1 MRKAIFWDFYGTL
14 TYPRHLWTHSVLA
27 ALGPLAERYG
37 VTDEKLRPFLRS
49 GFPWDPDGEPG
60 LTGEAWWEDRYRCF
74 LAAYRSC
81 GVPEREGRIAAQRAR
96 ELILSPRSYRVRP
109 DAAAV
114 LAVSI
119 YKGYKN
125 YLLSNNYPEME
136 EVLEG
141 LYLRQFFTGCIVSG
155 RVGVNKPEERIFR
168 IAERAAN
175 FPTLIWMVG
184 DSPSADIA
192 GAKNAGWKTALLA
205 GDGDREGGAPGAD
218 VTASTLTELL
228 KRL

>member
-14 TYPRHLWTHSVLA
+14 TYPRHLWTDSVLE
-27 ALGPLAERYG
+27 ALGPLAEEYG
-37 VTDEKLRPFLRS
+37 VTLEKLRPFLHS
-49 GFPWDPDGEPG
+49 GFPWDADGIPD
-60 LTGEAWWEDRYRCF
+60 LTGDAWWEDRYRCF
-74 LAAYRSC
+74 LAAYRSF
-81 GVPEREGRIAAQRAR
+81 GVPADRAEAAARRAR
-96 ELILSPRSYRVRP
+96 EFILSPGRYRVRP

-141 LYLRQFFTGCIVSG
+141 LYLRQFFSGCIVSG
-155 RVGVNKPEERIFR
+155 KVGVNKPEERIFR

-175 FPTLIWMVG
+175 FPTQIWMVG
-184 DSPSADIA
+184 DDPQADIA
-192 GAKNAGWKTALLA
+192 GAKRAGWKAALLGDAA
-205 GDGDREGGAPGAD
+205 GSGAD
-218 VTASTLTELL
+218 VTAPTLTELL
-228 KRL
+228 KCL